1 MTVRTK
7 KLRKEVRASAED
19 PRVPVSAEAFLQFF
33 GVSASSLPAVTLES
47 ALSVPAFL
55 AAVTFLSRTMAN
67 LPIHAFKQAPKGV
80 SPLKNGIQQLL
91 NEAPNDEWTSYDWR
105 NYHWGQVFTVGRGVS
120 WIERKGDLVVG
131 IWPMDATR
139 TTLFREE
146 NRLFYQFSGG
156 NVRYPA
162 RDVIDTPFLL
172 RHNQMNT
179 FSPLALGGKAIQL
192 AIAMG
197 DYASGFF
204 AGGGVP
210 PLALTGPLASGPDA
224 MRRTQQDIKRVI
236 DAAKNGNDPVFPIP
250 PGYKLEP
257 VGFDPEKGQM
267 TDARLFQIQ
276 EIARI
281 FGLPPVF
288 LQDLSRGT
296 FANVE
301 QQDLFFV
308 KHLVAQW
315 AKAFEDQLNLKL
327 FGRGT
332 KFYVEHSLDGLLRGD
347 LVARMNA
354 LAQGVQNALI
364 TPDEGRALDNRPP
377 KGGAADKLH
386 IQGATVPLGTQPNG
400 GANASGNTDPQ
411 PQA

>member
-33 GVSASSLPAVTLES
+33 GVSASNLPAVTLES

-210 PLALTGPLASGPDA
+210 PLALDRKS
-224 MRRTQQDIKRVI
+224 V
-236 DAAKNGNDPVFPIP
+236 V
-250 PGYKLEP
+250 
-257 VGFDPEKGQM
+257 
-267 TDARLFQIQ
+267 
-276 EIARI
+276 
-281 FGLPPVF
+281 
-288 LQDLSRGT
+288 
-296 FANVE
+296 
-301 QQDLFFV
+301 
-308 KHLVAQW
+308 
-315 AKAFEDQLNLKL
+315 
-327 FGRGT
+327 
-332 KFYVEHSLDGLLRGD
+332 
-347 LVARMNA
+347 
-354 LAQGVQNALI
+354 
-364 TPDEGRALDNRPP
+364 
-377 KGGAADKLH
+377 
-386 IQGATVPLGTQPNG
+386 
-400 GANASGNTDPQ
+400 
-411 PQA
+411 